1 MVPAWQDRP
10 HLPTQHRHAVRMSE
24 AHAHGRM
31 GLRGWQEGTGS
42 MEWADGWAGKQ
53 ETRPD
58 SGIPSLPVW

>member
-42 MEWADGWAGKQ
+42 MEWADGWAGKAHH
-53 ETRPD
+53 
-58 SGIPSLPVW
+58 